1 MSTTFMSAQ
10 FIMLSSKQMVP
21 YTQREVKVTC
31 RAWRSV
37 NKNLFAVPLSMP
49 LPPRGGASFSE
60 NQQTIKIALTHCW
73 DRVGESREA
82 IPKQWRR
89 SEGGSFW
96 KCLNGTRSRELNC
109 HRSPQAVASVAE
121 MQPMS
126 LNSSTHLCKEIAR
139 AIQPVL
145 LEASCV
151 QNDTTCYGW
160 KSNGGSAA
168 RVLVTQR
175 SCTATV
181 LDIKPSVRNQLGS
194 PENRVYPFP
203 RKKLFTCDKQT
214 AFAFSHRF
222 CFYVI

>member
-109 HRSPQAVASVAE
+109 HRSPTGCGFSSWNAANVTELKYSPLQRDSQSHSTSITGGLLCAE
-121 MQPMS
+121 WHHVLWVKIERRFCCQGACNTTFMQS
-126 LNSSTHLCKEIAR
+126 HSTRHQTKCQEPAR
-139 AIQPVL
+139 EPGK
-145 LEASCV
+145 SC
-151 QNDTTCYGW
+151 
-160 KSNGGSAA
+160 
-168 RVLVTQR
+168 L
-175 SCTATV
+175 
-181 LDIKPSVRNQLGS
+181 
-194 PENRVYPFP
+194 PFP
-203 RKKLFTCDKQT
+203 EEKAVHLR
-214 AFAFSHRF
+214 
-222 CFYVI
+222 